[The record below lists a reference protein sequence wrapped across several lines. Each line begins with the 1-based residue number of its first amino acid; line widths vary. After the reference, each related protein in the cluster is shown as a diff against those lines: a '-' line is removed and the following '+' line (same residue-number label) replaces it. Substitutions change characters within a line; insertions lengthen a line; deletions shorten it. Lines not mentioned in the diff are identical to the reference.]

1 MLLKRLPIFAAL
13 AAWPLAAQTL
23 SFTSLTVA
31 AGNSPISVRLAD
43 FNGDSAPDI
52 VVINGGGSD
61 TVTVLLNQGGGNFSA
76 PITTATGGLGGIALT
91 SGDFNHVGQADDG
104 QTPVCFGQFTRAR
117 CDSLLQVL
125 ILHLQ
130 RPLQVVHFE
139 MGFDAG

>member
-76 PITTATGGLGGIALT
+76 PITTATGGLGG
-91 SGDFNHVGQADDG
+91 
-104 QTPVCFGQFTRAR
+104 
-117 CDSLLQVL
+117 
-125 ILHLQ
+125 
-130 RPLQVVHFE
+130 
-139 MGFDAG
+139 